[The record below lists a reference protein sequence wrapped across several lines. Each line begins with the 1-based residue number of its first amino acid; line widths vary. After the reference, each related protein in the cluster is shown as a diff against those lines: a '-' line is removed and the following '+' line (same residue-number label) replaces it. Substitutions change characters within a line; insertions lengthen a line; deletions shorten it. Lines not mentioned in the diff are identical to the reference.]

1 MTNENYE
8 IIKKAIAEANTSFWK
23 QKAIEMFAE
32 FKDEG
37 YTICGKPCLKQ
48 EAIESFEKYSGLTLN
63 ELGVKAHD

>member
-1 MTNENYE
+1 MANKNYE
-8 IIKKAIAEANTSFWK
+8 IIKKAIAEANKSFWK
-23 QKAIEMFAE
+23 QKAFEMFAE

-48 EAIESFEKYSGLTLN
+48 EAIESFEKCSGFTLN